1 MLLVFIV
8 GDILGGGIYA
18 LAGTVGAEVGGAI
31 WVAFTVALILAA
43 FTAASYTELT
53 TKYPRAGGAGLFVN
67 RAFGNPLI
75 SFLVAFAVMASGITS
90 AATLSRA
97 FGGDYLSVFID
108 VEVLVGAIALLLVI
122 GIINF
127 IGIKESV
134 RLNLVFTA
142 VEVGGLILIVI
153 IGLGFLFDGGGDTG
167 RAFEFDTAE
176 GKTAIGAI
184 LGGTA
189 LSFYALIGFE
199 DSANVAEE
207 VKDPSIAYP
216 FAIFFGLLIAGAVY
230 LVVTIVASMAVP
242 TADLA
247 ASSGP
252 LLEVNQGPLEVNDK
266 VFSAIGLLAL
276 SNGALINLIMASRLL
291 YGMAEEKVMPRPL
304 AYVNPAR
311 KTPVVAIALVT
322 ALAIGLAATGDLA
335 DLASTTVLL
344 LLAVFIVVNISVL
357 VLKKDRVDHDHF
369 TVPTWVPIVGA
380 IGAAVV
386 LTQPDAETY
395 ARAGLIMLRRL
406 HRLHPDVPRD
416 APRERARE
424 PQELT
429 SAAA

>member
-1 MLLVFIV
+1 MRSLER
-8 GDILGGGIYA
+8 
-18 LAGTVGAEVGGAI
+18 LAPRSERAI

-43 FTAASYTELT
+43 FTAASYAELT

-67 RAFGNPLI
+67 RAFGNPLL

-108 VEVLVGAIALLLVI
+108 VEILVGAVALLLVI
-122 GIINF
+122 GVINF

-134 RLNLVFTA
+134 RLNLGLTA

-153 IGLGFLFDGGGDTG
+153 IGLGVLFDGGGDTEPRLRVRHG
-167 RAFEFDTAE
+167 RGQDRDR
-176 GKTAIGAI
+176 GDPRRHGAVVLCADRLRG
-184 LGGTA
+184 LGERRRRGQGPV
-189 LSFYALIGFE
+189 L
-199 DSANVAEE
+199 
-207 VKDPSIAYP
+207 AYP
-216 FAIFFGLLIAGAVY
+216 FALFFGLLIAGAVY
-230 LVVTIVASMAVP
+230 LVVTIVASMVVP

-247 ASSGP
+247 ASDGP
-252 LLEVNQGPLEVNDK
+252 LLEVNQGPLAVNDK
-266 VFSAIGLLAL
+266 IFSAIGLLAL

-304 AYVNPAR
+304 AYVNEAR

-322 ALAIGLAATGDLA
+322 ALAIALAASGDLE

-357 VLKKDRVDHDHF
+357 VLRKDTVDHDHF
-369 TVPTWVPIVGA
+369 SVPTFVPIIGA

-395 ARAGLIMLRRL
+395 ARAGLIMLIGVIVFIPTYLATRR
-406 HRLHPDVPRD
+406 
-416 APRERARE
+416 ENARE
-424 PQELT
+424 NPK
-429 SAAA
+429 S